1 MSSGAGIKIPRPP
14 RPVFPRLRPV
24 GDYRQP
30 SSVAKQQREV
40 VYRPSPVIP
49 WDEFLG
55 FHFDFQQGEHVTLL
69 GPTGSGKTMLALEL
83 LPFREYVL
91 AIATKQRDPVLYS
104 LEQRGYFEQSE
115 FELTAE
121 IHPKIVLAA
130 RLEHGSDSLIEQR
143 RVVHEALLSV
153 YRQGGWCVYLD
164 ELRYITDYL
173 KLSRDVEL
181 LWLQG
186 RSAGITVVGGTQRP
200 AFIPLEAY
208 DQATHVF
215 FWRDNDKRNL
225 ERIGG
230 LGAHD
235 SGAIRYEVSR
245 LEKHQVLYVNTRTG
259 EKYRTMVEV

>member
-1 MSSGAGIKIPRPP
+1 MTSGRGIRFPRAP
-14 RPVFPRLRPV
+14 RPVFPRFRPSGDYVAPESVEQERPV
-24 GDYRQP
+24 F
-30 SSVAKQQREV
+30 E
-40 VYRPSPVIP
+40 PSPQIR

-55 FHFDFQQGEHVTLL
+55 FHFEWQQGEHITLL

-83 LPFREYVL
+83 LPFRDYVM
-91 AIATKQRDPVLYS
+91 AIATKQRDPVLYQ
-104 LEQRGYFEQSE
+104 LEAKGYVAQTSMDAT
-115 FELTAE
+115 TAE
-121 IHPKIVLAA
+121 VHPRLILRAQ
-130 RLEHGSDSLIEQR
+130 LEHGSDSIREQR
-143 RVVHEALLSV
+143 DVVHSALLQV

-186 RSAGITVVGGTQRP
+186 RSAGISVVGGTQRP
-200 AFIPLEAY
+200 AFVPLEAY

-215 FWRDNDKRNL
+215 FWRDNDRRNL

-235 SGAIRYEVSR
+235 SSAIRYEVSH
-245 LEKHQVLYVNTRTG
+245 LDKHEVLYVNTRTG
-259 EKYRTMVEV
+259 EKYRTKVEV